1 MTQEVSLPGASPG
14 MQRQLQIYLNGLA
27 GEKPPFPIAMDALE
41 TRAREVLR
49 PEAAAYLFGGAGGE
63 ETIQANR
70 EAFHRWRLVPRML
83 RGVGQRELG
92 VELLGR
98 RLPAPVLL
106 APIGVQGILH
116 PEGERAVARAAAA
129 VGLPFVL
136 STVSSESLEAVAEVM
151 GDAPRWFQLYWAR
164 DPELTVSLIHR
175 AEAAGYEALV
185 VTLDTTLL
193 AWREQD
199 LAHAY
204 LPFLQGEGLANYFS
218 DPVFRSR
225 LEEPPEA
232 NPTAAILTFARVFS
246 NPDLTWD
253 DLAFLKENTRLPVL
267 LKGIL
272 HPDDAR
278 RAAEAGMDGVIV
290 SNHGGRQV
298 DGAIAAL
305 DALPMIVEAV
315 GDQLPV
321 LFDSGIRRAADV
333 LKAMALGARAVLLG
347 RPYACGLAIGG
358 EAGVRFVL
366 ENLLAELD
374 LALGLLGCRSWEE
387 VDRTCLHRLDA

>member
-1 MTQEVSLPGASPG
+1 MMQEASLPGASPG
-14 MQRQLQIYLNGLA
+14 MQRQLQIYLSGLA
-27 GEKPPFPIAMDALE
+27 GEKPSFPIAIEALE
-41 TRAREVLR
+41 AQARKVLR

-63 ETIQANR
+63 ETVRANR
-70 EAFHRWRLVPRML
+70 EAFRRWRLVPRML
-83 RGVGQRELG
+83 RGVGTRDLS

-98 RLPAPVLL
+98 RFPAPVLL
-106 APIGVQGILH
+106 APIGVQGMLH
-116 PEGERAVARAAAA
+116 PEGELAVARAAAA
-129 VGLPFVL
+129 VGVPFVL
-136 STVSSESLEAVAEVM
+136 STVSSQPLEAVAEAM
-151 GDAPRWFQLYWAR
+151 GTAPRWFQLYWSR
-164 DPELTVSLIHR
+164 DPELTLSLIRR

-204 LPFLQGEGLANYFS
+204 LPFLQGEGLANYFT

-225 LEEPPEA
+225 LDEPPEA

-253 DLAFLKENTRLPVL
+253 DLAFLQENTRLPIL

-278 RAAEAGMDGVIV
+278 RAAEAGVAGVIV
-290 SNHGGRQV
+290 SNHGGRPV

-305 DALPMIVEAV
+305 EELPAVVEAV
-315 GDQLPV
+315 GDRLTV

-347 RPYACGLAIGG
+347 RPYACGLAVGG

-374 LALGLLGCRSWEE
+374 LALGLLGCRSWDE
-387 VDRTCLHRLDA
+387 VDRSLLYNAAV

>member
-1 MTQEVSLPGASPG
+1 MTQDALLPSTSPG
-14 MQRQLQIYLNGLA
+14 MQRQLQIYLSGLA
-27 GEKPPFPIAMDALE
+27 GEKPPFPLAIEALE
-41 TRAREVLR
+41 ARAREVLR

-63 ETIQANR
+63 ETVRANR
-70 EAFHRWRLVPRML
+70 EAFRRWRLVPRML
-83 RGVGQRELG
+83 RGVGRRDLS
-92 VELLGR
+92 VELLGH

-116 PEGERAVARAAAA
+116 PEGELAVARAAAA

-136 STVSSESLEAVAEVM
+136 STVSSQPLEAVAEAM
-151 GDAPRWFQLYWAR
+151 GPAPRWFQLYWGR
-164 DPELTVSLIHR
+164 DPELTVSLIRR

-185 VTLDTTLL
+185 VTLDTMLL

-225 LEEPPEA
+225 LDEPPEA
-232 NPTAAILTFARVFS
+232 NPTAAILMFARVFS

-253 DLAFLKENTRLPVL
+253 DLAFLKENTRLPIL

-272 HPDDAR
+272 HPDDAL
-278 RAAEAGMDGVIV
+278 RAAEAGLAGVIV

-305 DALPMIVEAV
+305 EALPAVVDAV
-315 GDQLPV
+315 GERLIV
-321 LFDSGIRRAADV
+321 LFDSGIRRSADV

-347 RPYACGLAIGG
+347 RPYACGLAVGG

-374 LALGLLGCRSWEE
+374 LALGLIGCRRWDE
-387 VDRTCLHRLDA
+387 VDRSVLHAGS

>member
-1 MTQEVSLPGASPG
+1 MTQDALLPSTSPG
-14 MQRQLQIYLNGLA
+14 MQRQLQIYLSGMA
-27 GEKPPFPIAMDALE
+27 GEKPPFPLAIEALE
-41 TRAREVLR
+41 ARAREVLR

-63 ETIQANR
+63 ETVRANR
-70 EAFHRWRLVPRML
+70 EAFRRWRLVPRML
-83 RGVGQRELG
+83 RGVGRRDLS
-92 VELLGR
+92 VELLGH

-116 PEGERAVARAAAA
+116 PEGELAVARAAAA

-136 STVSSESLEAVAEVM
+136 STVSSQPLEAVAEAM
-151 GDAPRWFQLYWAR
+151 GPAPRWFQLYWGR
-164 DPELTVSLIHR
+164 DPELTVSLIRR

-185 VTLDTTLL
+185 VTLDTMLL

-225 LEEPPEA
+225 LDEPPEA
-232 NPTAAILTFARVFS
+232 NPTAAILMFARVFS

-253 DLAFLKENTRLPVL
+253 DLAFLKENTRLPIL

-272 HPDDAR
+272 HPDDAL
-278 RAAEAGMDGVIV
+278 RAAEAGLAGVIV

-305 DALPMIVEAV
+305 EALPAVVDAV
-315 GDQLPV
+315 GERLIV
-321 LFDSGIRRAADV
+321 LFDSGIRRSADV

-347 RPYACGLAIGG
+347 RPYACGLAVGG

-374 LALGLLGCRSWEE
+374 LALGLIGCRRWDE
-387 VDRTCLHRLDA
+387 VDRSVLHAGS

>member
-1 MTQEVSLPGASPG
+1 MTQDALGLATSPG
-14 MQRQLQIYLNGLA
+14 MQRQLQIYLGGLA
-27 GEKPPFPIAMDALE
+27 GEKPAFPVAIEALE
-41 TRAREVLR
+41 DQARAALR

-63 ETIQANR
+63 ETLQANR
-70 EAFHRWRLVPRML
+70 AAFRRWQLVPRML
-83 RGVGQRELG
+83 RGVGRRDLS
-92 VELLGR
+92 VVLLGR

-106 APIGVQGILH
+106 APIGVQRILH
-116 PEGERAVARAAAA
+116 AEGELAVARAAAQ

-136 STVSSESLEAVAEVM
+136 STVSSYPLEAVADVM
-151 GDAPRWFQLYWAR
+151 GAAPRWFQLYWGR
-164 DPELTVSLIHR
+164 DPELTLSLIHR

-199 LAHAY
+199 LEHAY
-204 LPFLQGEGLANYFS
+204 LPFLYGEGLANYFT

-225 LEEPPEA
+225 LDEPPEA
-232 NPTAAILTFARVFS
+232 NPTGAILTFARIFS
-246 NPDLTWD
+246 HPDLTWD
-253 DLAFLKENTRLPVL
+253 DLAFLKENTRLPIL

-272 HPDDAR
+272 HPEDAR
-278 RAAEAGMDGVIV
+278 RAAEAGVAGVIV
-290 SNHGGRQV
+290 SNHGGRQL

-305 DALPMIVEAV
+305 DALPAVVDAV
-315 GDQLPV
+315 GDRLLV

-333 LKAMALGARAVLLG
+333 LKAKALGAQAVLLG
-347 RPYACGLAIGG
+347 RPYACGLAVGG

-374 LALGLLGCRSWEE
+374 LALGLVGCRNWEE
-387 VDRTCLHRLDA
+387 VQPEILQSLP

>member
-1 MTQEVSLPGASPG
+1 MTQDALLPSTSPG
-14 MQRQLQIYLNGLA
+14 MQRQLQIYLSGLA
-27 GEKPPFPIAMDALE
+27 GEKPPFPLAIEALE
-41 TRAREVLR
+41 ARAREVLR

-63 ETIQANR
+63 ETVRANR
-70 EAFHRWRLVPRML
+70 EAFRRWRLVPRML
-83 RGVGQRELG
+83 RGVGRRDLS
-92 VELLGR
+92 VELLGH

-116 PEGERAVARAAAA
+116 PEGELAVARAAAA

-136 STVSSESLEAVAEVM
+136 STVSSQPLEAVAEAM
-151 GDAPRWFQLYWAR
+151 GPAPRWFQLYWGR
-164 DPELTVSLIHR
+164 DPELTVSLIRR

-185 VTLDTTLL
+185 VTLDTMLL

-225 LEEPPEA
+225 LDEPPEA
-232 NPTAAILTFARVFS
+232 NPTAAILMFARVFS

-253 DLAFLKENTRLPVL
+253 DLAFLKENTRLPIL

-272 HPDDAR
+272 HPDDAL
-278 RAAEAGMDGVIV
+278 RAAEAGLAGVIV

-305 DALPMIVEAV
+305 EALPAVVDAV
-315 GDQLPV
+315 GERLIV
-321 LFDSGIRRAADV
+321 LFDSGIRRSADV

-347 RPYACGLAIGG
+347 RPYACGLAVGG

-374 LALGLLGCRSWEE
+374 LALGLIGCRSWDE
-387 VDRTCLHRLDA
+387 VDRSVLHAGS

>member
-1 MTQEVSLPGASPG
+1 MTQDALGLATSPG
-14 MQRQLQIYLNGLA
+14 MQRQLQIYLGGLA
-27 GEKPPFPIAMDALE
+27 GEKPAFPVAIEALE
-41 TRAREVLR
+41 DQARAALR

-63 ETIQANR
+63 ETLQANR
-70 EAFHRWRLVPRML
+70 AAFRRWQLVPRML
-83 RGVGQRELG
+83 RGVGRRDLS
-92 VELLGR
+92 VVLLGR

-106 APIGVQGILH
+106 APIGVQRILH
-116 PEGERAVARAAAA
+116 AEGELAVARAAAQ

-136 STVSSESLEAVAEVM
+136 STVSSYPLEAVADVM
-151 GDAPRWFQLYWAR
+151 GAAPRWFQLYWGR
-164 DPELTVSLIHR
+164 DPELTLSLIHR

-199 LAHAY
+199 LEHAY
-204 LPFLQGEGLANYFS
+204 LPFLYGEGLANYFT

-225 LEEPPEA
+225 LDEPPEA
-232 NPTAAILTFARVFS
+232 NPTGAILTFARIFS
-246 NPDLTWD
+246 HPDLTWD
-253 DLAFLKENTRLPVL
+253 DLAFLKENTRLPIL

-272 HPDDAR
+272 HPEDAR
-278 RAAEAGMDGVIV
+278 RAAEAGVAGVIV
-290 SNHGGRQV
+290 SNHGGRQL

-305 DALPMIVEAV
+305 DALPAVVDAV
-315 GDQLPV
+315 GDRLLV

-333 LKAMALGARAVLLG
+333 LKAKALGAQAVLLG
-347 RPYACGLAIGG
+347 RPYACGLAVGG

-374 LALGLLGCRSWEE
+374 LALGLVGCRNWKE
-387 VDRTCLHRLDA
+387 VQPEILQ

>member
-1 MTQEVSLPGASPG
+1 MTQEASLPGASPG

-41 TRAREVLR
+41 ARAREVLR
-49 PEAAAYLFGGAGGE
+49 PEVAAYLFGGAGGE

-70 EAFHRWRLVPRML
+70 EAFRRWRLVPRML
-83 RGVGQRELG
+83 RGVGQRDLS

-136 STVSSESLEAVAEVM
+136 STVSSASLEAVAEVM
-151 GDAPRWFQLYWAR
+151 GEAPRWFQLYWGR
-164 DPELTVSLIHR
+164 DPELTRSLIRR

-225 LEEPPEA
+225 LETPPEA

-253 DLAFLKENTRLPVL
+253 DLAFLKENTRLPIL

-315 GDQLPV
+315 GDRLPV

-347 RPYACGLAIGG
+347 RPYACGLAVGG

-374 LALGLLGCRSWEE
+374 LALGLLGCRDWEE
-387 VDRTCLHRLDA
+387 VDRTVLHRLDA

>member
-1 MTQEVSLPGASPG
+1 MMQETSLPGASPG
-14 MQRQLQIYLNGLA
+14 MQRQLQIYLSGLA
-27 GEKPPFPIAMDALE
+27 GEKPPFPIAIEALE
-41 TRAREVLR
+41 AQARQVLR

-63 ETIQANR
+63 ETVQANR
-70 EAFHRWRLVPRML
+70 EAFRRWRLVPRML
-83 RGVGQRELG
+83 RGVGTRDLS

-98 RLPAPVLL
+98 QLPAPVLL

-116 PEGERAVARAAAA
+116 PEGELAVARAAAA
-129 VGLPFVL
+129 VGVPFVL
-136 STVSSESLEAVAEVM
+136 STVSSQPLETVAEAM
-151 GDAPRWFQLYWAR
+151 GAAPRWFQLYWGR
-164 DPELTVSLIHR
+164 DPELTVSLIRR

-199 LAHAY
+199 LVHAY
-204 LPFLQGEGLANYFS
+204 LPFLQGEGLANYFT

-225 LEEPPEA
+225 LDEPPEA
-232 NPTAAILTFARVFS
+232 NPTAAILAFARVFS

-253 DLAFLKENTRLPVL
+253 DLAFLQENTRLPIL

-278 RAAEAGMDGVIV
+278 RAAEAGVTGVIV

-305 DALPMIVEAV
+305 EALPAVVEAV
-315 GDQLPV
+315 GDRLTV

-347 RPYACGLAIGG
+347 RPYACGLAVGG

-374 LALGLLGCRSWEE
+374 LALGLLGCRSWDE
-387 VDRTCLHRLDA
+387 VDRSLLYERS

>member
-1 MTQEVSLPGASPG
+1 MMQEASLPGASPG
-14 MQRQLQIYLNGLA
+14 MQRQLQIYLSGLA
-27 GEKPPFPIAMDALE
+27 GEKPSFPIAIEALE
-41 TRAREVLR
+41 AQARKVLR

-63 ETIQANR
+63 ETVRANR
-70 EAFHRWRLVPRML
+70 EAFRRWRLVPRML
-83 RGVGQRELG
+83 RGVGTRDLS

-98 RLPAPVLL
+98 RFPAPVLL
-106 APIGVQGILH
+106 APIGVQGMLH
-116 PEGERAVARAAAA
+116 PEGELAVARAAAA
-129 VGLPFVL
+129 VGVPFVL
-136 STVSSESLEAVAEVM
+136 STVSSQPLEAVAEAM
-151 GDAPRWFQLYWAR
+151 GTAPRWFQLYWSR
-164 DPELTVSLIHR
+164 DPELTLSLIRR

-204 LPFLQGEGLANYFS
+204 LPFLQGEGLANYFT

-225 LEEPPEA
+225 LDEPPEA

-253 DLAFLKENTRLPVL
+253 DLAFLQENTRLPIL

-272 HPDDAR
+272 HLDDAR
-278 RAAEAGMDGVIV
+278 RAAEAGVAGVIV

-305 DALPMIVEAV
+305 EALPAVVEAV
-315 GDQLPV
+315 GDRLTV

-347 RPYACGLAIGG
+347 RPYACGLAVGG

-374 LALGLLGCRSWEE
+374 LALGLLGCRSWDE
-387 VDRTCLHRLDA
+387 VDRSVLYNAAV

>member
-1 MTQEVSLPGASPG
+1 MTQEAFLPGASLG

-41 TRAREVLR
+41 ARAREVLR
-49 PEAAAYLFGGAGGE
+49 PEVAAYLFGGAGGE

-70 EAFHRWRLVPRML
+70 EAFRRWRLVPRML
-83 RGVGQRELG
+83 REVGQRDLS

-129 VGLPFVL
+129 VGVPFVL
-136 STVSSESLEAVAEVM
+136 STVSSASLEAVAEVM
-151 GDAPRWFQLYWAR
+151 GDAPRWFQLYWGR
-164 DPELTVSLIHR
+164 DPELTRSLIHR

-225 LEEPPEA
+225 LEASPEA

-253 DLAFLKENTRLPVL
+253 DLAVLKENTRLPIL

-315 GDQLPV
+315 GDRLPV

-347 RPYACGLAIGG
+347 RPYACGLAVGG

-374 LALGLLGCRSWEE
+374 LALGLLGCRNWEE
-387 VDRTCLHRLDA
+387 VDRTVLHRLDA

>member
-1 MTQEVSLPGASPG
+1 MTQDALLPSTSPG
-14 MQRQLQIYLNGLA
+14 MQRQLQIYLSGLA
-27 GEKPPFPIAMDALE
+27 GEKPPFPMAIEALE
-41 TRAREVLR
+41 ARAREVLR

-63 ETIQANR
+63 ETVRANR
-70 EAFHRWRLVPRML
+70 EAFRRWRLVPRML
-83 RGVGQRELG
+83 RGVGRRDLS

-116 PEGERAVARAAAA
+116 PEGELAVARVAAA

-136 STVSSESLEAVAEVM
+136 STVSSQPLEAVAEAM
-151 GDAPRWFQLYWAR
+151 GPAPRWFQLYWGR
-164 DPELTVSLIHR
+164 DPELTVSLIRR

-225 LEEPPEA
+225 LDEPPEA
-232 NPTAAILTFARVFS
+232 NPTAAILMFARVFS

-253 DLAFLKENTRLPVL
+253 DLAFLKENTRLPIL

-272 HPDDAR
+272 HPDDAL
-278 RAAEAGMDGVIV
+278 RAAEAGVAGVIV

-305 DALPMIVEAV
+305 EALPAVVDAV
-315 GDQLPV
+315 GERLIV
-321 LFDSGIRRAADV
+321 LFDSGIRRSADV
-333 LKAMALGARAVLLG
+333 LKATALGARAVLLG
-347 RPYACGLAIGG
+347 RPYACGLAVGG

-374 LALGLLGCRSWEE
+374 LALGLIGCRSWDE
-387 VDRTCLHRLDA
+387 VDRSVLHAGS